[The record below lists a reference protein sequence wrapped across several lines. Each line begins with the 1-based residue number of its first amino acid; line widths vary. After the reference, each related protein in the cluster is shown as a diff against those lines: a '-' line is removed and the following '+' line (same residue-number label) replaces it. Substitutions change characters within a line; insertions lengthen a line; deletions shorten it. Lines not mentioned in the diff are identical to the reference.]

1 MALRLKMIGGTI
13 FIILI
18 LLSYFI
24 EGLRNQPFI
33 SIIMITSLIVC
44 ALGFYIE
51 RRKKWVRKK
60 EFIKM
65 EKST

>member
-51 RRKKWVRKK
+51 RRKK
-60 EFIKM
+60 
-65 EKST
+65 